1 MPHFLILLNDDELQ
15 VKLQALNS
23 VACFSGKVEEYLI
36 LEKVVPHLSNVVS
49 SEDVNNL
56 PLKSKER
63 LTNKEHSL
71 TQ

>member
-15 VKLQALNS
+15 VKLQALKS

-49 SEDVNNL
+49 SEDVNKL